1 LAAGAHLVTT
11 EARESGRSGICRSNG
26 EPRHELADEIVGSG
40 IDLDRL
46 LFEAPNK
53 DLQTYFLRRMGP
65 SVNLGNVR
73 ADDVI
78 ALETLRRGLRSDTL
92 PGAL

>member
-1 LAAGAHLVTT
+1 ELV
-11 EARESGRSGICRSNG
+11 N
-26 EPRHELADEIVGSG
+26 EIVGSG

-46 LFEAPNK
+46 LFEAPSK
-53 DLQTYFLRRMGP
+53 ELQTYFLRRMGP

-92 PGAL
+92 PGVL